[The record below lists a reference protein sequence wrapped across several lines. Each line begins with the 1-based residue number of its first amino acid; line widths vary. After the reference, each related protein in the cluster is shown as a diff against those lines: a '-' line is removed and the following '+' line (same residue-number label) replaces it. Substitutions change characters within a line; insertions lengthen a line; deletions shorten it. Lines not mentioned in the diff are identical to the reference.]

1 MQPLLQD
8 LLKEDGVGTLI
19 RTKVIATCMT
29 MHLDHIYKEGLDSLL
44 VSAQHH

>member
-8 LLKEDGVGTLI
+8 LLGEDGGGTLI
-19 RTKVIATCMT
+19 RTKVTVT
-29 MHLDHIYKEGLDSLL
+29 TKHLDHMYKEGLDSLL